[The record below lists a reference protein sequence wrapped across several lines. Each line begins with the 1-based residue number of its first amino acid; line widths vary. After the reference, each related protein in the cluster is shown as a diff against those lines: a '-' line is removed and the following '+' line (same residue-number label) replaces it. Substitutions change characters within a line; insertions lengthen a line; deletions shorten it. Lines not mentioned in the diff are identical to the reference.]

1 MFREMASDM
10 ISNRK
15 LLNCVQQKAM
25 NCCQTKKAHR
35 LCNAI
40 WRVELNIILFGS
52 FHRSDSNTHILT
64 HTFMFVCERAR
75 VHNARTNIFNYWH
88 YVFVVDIHLNFIH
101 RIDSQ
106 KPYPKNETFLTME
119 TKKKANAKILNET
132 KWNEILIVCI
142 RFPSDCIECRIQK
155 QNNRTE
161 HKAQQSK
168 K

>member
-52 FHRSDSNTHILT
+52 FHRSDTNTHILT
-64 HTFMFVCERAR
+64 HTFMFVCVSAR
-75 VHNARTNIFNYWH
+75 VFTMHERTFSTIDIMYSSSH
-88 YVFVVDIHLNFIH
+88 TLDIHLNFIH

-132 KWNEILIVCI
+132 KWNEM
-142 RFPSDCIECRIQK
+142 K
-155 QNNRTE
+155 Y
-161 HKAQQSK
+161 
-168 K
+168 